1 MTISAVAATTSASS
15 SQPSQLVKLASGEY
29 TADSVASDKSDST
42 RLGLVKEKDGNY
54 GTTPPPATESAAA
67 AQSSSTVQAGLPSLK
82 LGGE

>member
-15 SQPSQLVKLASGEY
+15 SQLVKLASGEY